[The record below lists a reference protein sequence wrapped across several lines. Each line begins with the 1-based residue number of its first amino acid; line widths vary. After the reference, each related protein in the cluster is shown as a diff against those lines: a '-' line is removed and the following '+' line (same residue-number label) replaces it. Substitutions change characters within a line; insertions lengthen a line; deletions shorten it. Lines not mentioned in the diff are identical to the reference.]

1 MKKILLATTALVGFA
16 GFAAAEVVV
25 TGSADMGIAG
35 GSEIQTQFH
44 NDIDVTFTMTGETD
58 GGLTFGAAIGLT
70 DFVNTYTDGNTGKAA
85 GVTGSDDGLGFNN
98 NRDNNSAVFISGAFG
113 TVTLGDTDGAL
124 DKVMDETA
132 IGTALTDDHTTH
144 AGYSGNGGFDG
155 DNDGQVLRYDY
166 SFGAFSVAA
175 SAEQDAVG
183 QGGGGGR
190 KAGKEQKTTFG
201 VGVHYTGDIGAITLD
216 AGLGFQTGY
225 FTKGNGTVVDDDI
238 IGVSLKGSMVNG
250 FTGIL
255 NYTSAKSGQTHTA
268 VGVGYT
274 AGALTVAANYGVFDL
289 DQAQQS
295 GFGVI
300 ANYDL
305 GGGAVAAVGY
315 GSSSDNDK
323 KTKDTNTFSAGMVFS
338 F

>member
-58 GGLTFGAAIGLT
+58 GGLTFGAAVGLT
-70 DFVNTYTDGNTGKAA
+70 DFVEAY
-85 GVTGSDDGLGFNN
+85 TGSNRGAATKGTGFNT

-225 FTKGNGTVVDDDI
+225 FTNAKGNVVDDDI
-238 IGVSLKGSMVNG
+238 IGVSVKGSMVNG

-274 AGALTVAANYGVFDL
+274 AGALTLAANFGVFDGL
-289 DQAQQS
+289 GPQAS

-315 GSSSDNDK
+315 GASSDNVN